1 MFLYIWIIFRYIL
14 YRGTDLDLLAFQY
27 KNDTMSV

>member
-1 MFLYIWIIFRYIL
+1 MFLYIWIIFRYIVV
-14 YRGTDLDLLAFQY
+14 TDLDLLAFQY